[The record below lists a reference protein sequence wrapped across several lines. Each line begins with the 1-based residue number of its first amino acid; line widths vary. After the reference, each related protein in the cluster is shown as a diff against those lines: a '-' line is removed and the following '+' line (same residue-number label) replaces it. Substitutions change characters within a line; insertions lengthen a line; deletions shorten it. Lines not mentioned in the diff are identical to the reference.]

1 MEMSFTTYSE
11 TPWIELAEVKDG
23 VKREV
28 GVEAEEVEERV
39 GRYDKMMSCLRFT
52 RGSAICLIFC
62 G

>member
-1 MEMSFTTYSE
+1 MEMGFTPYSE
-11 TPWIELAEVKDG
+11 TSRIKVKDG

-52 RGSAICLIFC
+52 RGYAICLVFY